1 MAEKRKYTW
10 ASAPTAQKCLGSYHF
25 FKTNSGQ
32 WFHRAIPEDFSFFS
46 KIRQTKAYEIKC
58 PFYQW
63 RNLGS
68 ALCVFGLS
76 IPLGSRP
83 VLIQTPHKTFSLRT
97 LPVQAPC
104 QREEKS
110 KNSELTWQTLSVPH
124 VYTGSSFS
132 NELAQSSVMHE
143 GKRDTQK
150 HTHGKSSDS
159 HIVERG
165 LVIDSATFLSSEAS
179 LVLETSLQ
187 IKSLT

>member
-1 MAEKRKYTW
+1 M
-10 ASAPTAQKCLGSYHF
+10 
-25 FKTNSGQ
+25 
-32 WFHRAIPEDFSFFS
+32 
-46 KIRQTKAYEIKC
+46 
-58 PFYQW
+58 
-63 RNLGS
+63 
-68 ALCVFGLS
+68 
-76 IPLGSRP
+76 
-83 VLIQTPHKTFSLRT
+83 
-97 LPVQAPC
+97 QAPC

>member
-1 MAEKRKYTW
+1 MW
-10 ASAPTAQKCLGSYHF
+10 ASALTAQKCLGSYHF

-46 KIRQTKAYEIKC
+46 KIRQTKVCEITR
-58 PFYQW
+58 PLYQG

-68 ALCVFGLS
+68 ALCVLRLS

-83 VLIQTPHKTFSLRT
+83 VLTQTPHKTFSLRM

-104 QREEKS
+104 QREEKI
-110 KNSELTWQTLSVPH
+110 KNRTDMTLKTLSVPH
-124 VYTGSSFS
+124 VYTGSGFS
-132 NELAQSSVMHE
+132 NELVQSSVMHE

-150 HTHGKSSDS
+150 QTHGKSSDS
-159 HIVERG
+159 HIVERR
-165 LVIDSATFLSSEAS
+165 LVVDSATFLSSEAS

-187 IKSLT
+187 IKALT

>member
-1 MAEKRKYTW
+1 MW
-10 ASAPTAQKCLGSYHF
+10 ASALTAQKCLGSYHF

-46 KIRQTKAYEIKC
+46 KIRQTKVCEITR
-58 PFYQW
+58 PLYQG

-68 ALCVFGLS
+68 ALCVLRLS

-83 VLIQTPHKTFSLRT
+83 VLTQTPHKTFSLRM

-104 QREEKS
+104 QREEKI
-110 KNSELTWQTLSVPH
+110 KNRELTWHLRHYQCPN
-124 VYTGSSFS
+124 VYTGSGFS
-132 NELAQSSVMHE
+132 NELVQSSVMHE

-150 HTHGKSSDS
+150 QTHGKSSDS
-159 HIVERG
+159 HIVERR
-165 LVIDSATFLSSEAS
+165 LVVDSATFLSSEAS

-187 IKSLT
+187 IKALT